1 MLRPDYFVMSL
12 MRRIRSACCP
22 RAASGHPTAAPP
34 SSVMNWRRFMFDMGL
49 SHPVQP
55 VSRTLSLARRDRLVL
70 GADLKRSE
78 SSPAAGPTPGYDD

>member
-1 MLRPDYFVMSL
+1 MNS
-12 MRRIRSACCP
+12 RRC
-22 RAASGHPTAAPP
+22 
-34 SSVMNWRRFMFDMGL
+34 MFDMGL

-78 SSPAAGPTPGYDD
+78 SSPAAERWIQFKGLKTE